1 MVMSDRWRMS
11 PGLRRVSAALAIA
24 VLAVGAVKVAGDH
37 TTSGSGFSTVQ
48 TAAAD
53 PTGPTGGPGGDGGN
67 GSQFQPPSLPPQQP
81 DYRGGT
87 NQPPLD
93 QNSGISI
100 YNTGSPG
107 AQQGPAQQGGQQLEQ
122 GQQPVHGTQIPDYQ
136 TAAPY
141 TEGPGRQNPDYQAP
155 QQQSPQQQP
164 QQTVQPTQTQQ
175 PTQTPTQTQ
184 QPTQSPTQEPSSS
197 QQQPSPCP
205 TPKQTGPPT
214 AAPASPT
221 QTPPVPPRGSGDDTA
236 PKVLDRKDVAD
247 LIAKSPQLQK
257 QVRQL
262 GANDWKF
269 VFRTDGYAGTE
280 TDYTPRVIRLDP
292 KEAQTGAANIVQS
305 IAHEV
310 GHAEYGP
317 NHYDLS
323 SREAYIWSG
332 LLNESA
338 ATVNNIQVR
347 AEILAATGGQ
357 VDIGVAGAGGAQYIA
372 DYAKFGDSQQ
382 TRDLIAKNFGE
393 AEAPSNDPSA
403 KNYAETLGN
412 WYDKYIKPPVE
423 ATKPPTSG
431 GKESPC

>member
-1 MVMSDRWRMS
+1 M
-11 PGLRRVSAALAIA
+11 
-24 VLAVGAVKVAGDH
+24 
-37 TTSGSGFSTVQ
+37 
-48 TAAAD
+48 
-53 PTGPTGGPGGDGGN
+53 
-67 GSQFQPPSLPPQQP
+67 
-81 DYRGGT
+81 
-87 NQPPLD
+87 
-93 QNSGISI
+93 
-100 YNTGSPG
+100 
-107 AQQGPAQQGGQQLEQ
+107 
-122 GQQPVHGTQIPDYQ
+122 
-136 TAAPY
+136 
-141 TEGPGRQNPDYQAP
+141 
-155 QQQSPQQQP
+155 
-164 QQTVQPTQTQQ
+164 
-175 PTQTPTQTQ
+175 
-184 QPTQSPTQEPSSS
+184 
-197 QQQPSPCP
+197 
-205 TPKQTGPPT
+205 
-214 AAPASPT
+214 
-221 QTPPVPPRGSGDDTA
+221 
-236 PKVLDRKDVAD
+236 LDRKDVAD

-257 QVRQL
+257 QVSQL

-317 NHYDLS
+317 GHYDLS